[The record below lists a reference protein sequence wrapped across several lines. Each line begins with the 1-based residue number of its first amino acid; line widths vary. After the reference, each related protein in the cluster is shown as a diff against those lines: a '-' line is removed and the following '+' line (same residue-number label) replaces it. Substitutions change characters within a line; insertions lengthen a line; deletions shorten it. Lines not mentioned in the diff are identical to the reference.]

1 MFVGACLADQ
11 PLPSSTL
18 SSTTTTSPLHLV
30 NLKVVEAGDDFCA
43 STLPLLQVNLF
54 SDSNIMVPSI
64 SGAIFNIRSACHTLV
79 FIIGPFIILD
89 LKSCC

>member
-1 MFVGACLADQ
+1 MVVGACLADQ

-43 STLPLLQVNLF
+43 STLPLLQVNLLVIPT
-54 SDSNIMVPSI
+54 SWRRASVEPYSI
-64 SGAIFNIRSACHTLV
+64 FDPPVTLW
-79 FIIGPFIILD
+79 
-89 LKSCC
+89 SS